1 MNATNGTRYPS
12 SKGSAIS
19 AARTS
24 STGMEV
30 VNGMESSGMPAMK
43 PMPHQ
48 RVQQKQQSL
57 QFIRV
62 DSQVTAPKPDE
73 LRNMSICSKNGV
85 VPPPPA
91 VARASTSAE
100 AQERRRRVV
109 TAQSTTLEEHESG
122 LFLPGDMSDELKE
135 LNVKVDRVQMD
146 VGWGRS

>member
-1 MNATNGTRYPS
+1 
-12 SKGSAIS
+12 
-19 AARTS
+19 
-24 STGMEV
+24 
-30 VNGMESSGMPAMK
+30 
-43 PMPHQ
+43 
-48 RVQQKQQSL
+48 
-57 QFIRV
+57 
-62 DSQVTAPKPDE
+62 
-73 LRNMSICSKNGV
+73 MSICSKNGV